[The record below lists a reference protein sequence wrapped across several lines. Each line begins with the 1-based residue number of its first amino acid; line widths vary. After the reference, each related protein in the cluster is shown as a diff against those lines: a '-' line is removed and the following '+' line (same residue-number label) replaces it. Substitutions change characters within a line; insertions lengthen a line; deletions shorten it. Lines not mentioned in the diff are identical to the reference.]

1 MRPILSLSDLAMV
14 QGILLGLSAQ
24 QRQATEIV
32 QLEAELAKAN
42 VVADNELDPEVIRIG
57 SYCEVEEVT
66 SKQRL
71 CLTLVLPD
79 AADIKQGRWSILSPL
94 GVALIGFQQGMTIT
108 WKMPGGIRRFLIAK
122 VSQATSSV
130 VQA

>member
-1 MRPILSLSDLAMV
+1 M

-24 QRQATEIV
+24 QRQSTEIV
-32 QLEAELAKAN
+32 QLEAELAKAK
-42 VVADNELDPEVIRIG
+42 VEADNELHPEVIRIG

-71 CLTLVLPD
+71 CLTLVMPA
-79 AADIKQGRWSILSPL
+79 AADTKLGRWSILSPL

-108 WKMPGGIRRFLIAK
+108 WKMPGGIRRFRIAK
-122 VSQATSSV
+122 VSQADSSA